1 MRTHGPRPSYQV
13 VSTLLLVLAVL
24 GIGFK
29 ILSRYLPEVQQ
40 NRAAAEYSTL
50 LRVVGRQ
57 QISWYPYSQ
66 EAFDRAKELDRLI
79 YMEVGSI
86 LSRYSNIV
94 ADRFYNNDEFRSLLR
109 SHFIA
114 IRVDTAELPAVAL
127 ALAMNTPIF
136 VESEGVLFVV
146 LTPEGYPVEATRY
159 RQLTSPREPLG
170 MYEWLSAHARSW
182 VSDKEAV
189 RAKAKS
195 RIIDQRKTLE
205 EQFQVGPVSQ
215 DLAESYTMQIAAA
228 FDVGSGRI
236 GERNAPLSASIPWL
250 LSIQKRAA
258 SAGSNWVA
266 AIRRGPTYDQFRG
279 GVFDDSQSG
288 WWNPSYAKR
297 SSRAA
302 EFAALFAAHSKGDDL
317 LRQGSLQTV
326 EWLQN
331 SMLNLQQ
338 NLFAFGLSTDE
349 LVLDGSKYYDLSA
362 SEVAGTVFRIAG
374 SKSLGR
380 TYLPI
385 SASASDSAAL
395 SREVNKVLPL
405 FENRSVPMTDDGI
418 YTDENARTISGL
430 AIAGIFLDEPDVI
443 TSAALR
449 LRRLLSDRVRGLGD
463 VEHAPAGR
471 AQTTGF
477 SGDYVWIVR
486 ALIDVYRA
494 TADTAL
500 LDMAVRV
507 TTRTKEL
514 FMDDDGLL
522 FARLGS
528 ERMAAFELPIK
539 PICDDYNDSINSVWI
554 RNLQDLAALTGNRE
568 YMAMAF
574 TALQS
579 SSIAATRLGVRG
591 AGLMRAM
598 FEHSRAAILISA
610 PDPLPFSMAL
620 QRRHVGHLAAPNP
633 TESDEIGYYWI
644 EGGSKTGPFTLAEI
658 ESRLAMSRAQ

>member
-24 GIGFK
+24 GIGLKF
-29 ILSRYLPEVQQ
+29 LSRYLPEVQE

-57 QISWYPYSQ
+57 QINWYPYSQ
-66 EAFDRAKELDRLI
+66 EAFDKAKELDRLV

-94 ADRFYNNDEFRSLLR
+94 ADRFYRNEEFRSLLR
-109 SHFIA
+109 SHFIS

-136 VESEGVLFVV
+136 VESDGVLFVV

-189 RAKAKS
+189 RALAKS
-195 RIIDQRKTLE
+195 RIADQRRALQ
-205 EQFQVGPVSQ
+205 EQFHVGTVSR
-215 DLAESYTMQIAAA
+215 DLAESYTMQIVAA
-228 FDVGSGRI
+228 FDVGSGRV
-236 GERNAPLSASIPWL
+236 GARNAPLNAALPWL
-250 LSIQKRAA
+250 LSIQKQSA
-258 SAGSNWVA
+258 SAGSNWIA
-266 AIRRGPTYDQFRG
+266 AIRRGPAYDQIRG

-302 EFAALFAAHSKGDDL
+302 EFAALFAAHSQGDDL
-317 LRQGSLQTV
+317 LRQASLQTV
-326 EWLQN
+326 EWLQS
-331 SMLNLQQ
+331 SMLNLQH
-338 NLFAFGLSTDE
+338 NLFNFGLSTDE

-362 SEVAGTVFRIAG
+362 SEIEGTVFRIAG
-374 SKSLGR
+374 AKSLGR
-380 TYLPI
+380 PSLSETT
-385 SASASDSAAL
+385 SATESSAIL
-395 SREVNKVLPL
+395 REANKVLTRI
-405 FENRSVPMTDDGI
+405 ERRSVPMTDDGI

-430 AIAGIFLDEPDVI
+430 AIAGIFLDEPHVM
-443 TSAALR
+443 AAAAVR
-449 LRRLLSDRVRGLGD
+449 LSRLLSDRVRGLGD

-471 AQTTGF
+471 AKTTGF
-477 SGDYVWIVR
+477 AGDYVWIVR

-494 TADTAL
+494 TANTAL
-500 LDMAVRV
+500 LDMAARI

-514 FMDDDGLL
+514 FMDEDGLL

-528 ERMAAFELPIK
+528 ERIAAFELPIK

-568 YMAMAF
+568 YLSMAF
-574 TALQS
+574 AALQS
-579 SSIAATRLGVRG
+579 SSIMATRLGVYG
-591 AGLMRAM
+591 AGMMRAM
-598 FEHSRAAILISA
+598 FEHSRAAILVSA

-620 QRRHVGHLAAPNP
+620 QRRHIGHLAAPNP
-633 TESDEIGYYWI
+633 EESDAIGYYWI
-644 EGGSKTGPFTLAEI
+644 EAGSKSGPFTLAEI
-658 ESRLAMSRAQ
+658 ELRLANSRAQ